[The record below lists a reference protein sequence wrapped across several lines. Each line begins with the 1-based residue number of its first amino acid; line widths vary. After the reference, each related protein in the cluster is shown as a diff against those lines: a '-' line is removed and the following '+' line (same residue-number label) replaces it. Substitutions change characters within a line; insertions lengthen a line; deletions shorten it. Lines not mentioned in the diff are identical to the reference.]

1 MNQVDELI
9 LPDIISRYPDMRITA
24 NMSEFFK
31 VLADE
36 TRLRCLLL
44 IFEHHELCVCELI
57 HALALPQ
64 SKISRHL
71 STIRLNGLINQ
82 RREGQWVLYSIATN
96 LPSLKNEILKMSFEE
111 LKNTQPFK
119 EDRERLNKMIDRPA
133 ISKRDCCV

>member
-1 MNQVDELI
+1 MND
-9 LPDIISRYPDMRITA
+9 
-24 NMSEFFK
+24 FFK

-44 IFEHHELCVCELI
+44 IFEHRELCVCELI
-57 HALALPQ
+57 YALNLPQ

-82 RREGQWVLYSIATN
+82 RRQGQWVLYSISSN
-96 LPSLKNEILKMSFEE
+96 FSSFQNVIIKLSFEE

-119 EDRERLNKMIDRPA
+119 KDKGRLSKMTDRPA
-133 ISKRDCCV
+133 IDRGCCNV

>member
-1 MNQVDELI
+1 MN
-9 LPDIISRYPDMRITA
+9 
-24 NMSEFFK
+24 EFFK

-82 RREGQWVLYSIATN
+82 RREGQWVLYSFSSN
-96 LPSLKNEILKMSFEE
+96 LPSFQNEIIKMSFEE
-111 LKNTQPFK
+111 LKSTQPFK
-119 EDRERLNKMIDRPA
+119 KDRERLNKMTDRPA
-133 ISKRDCCV
+133 IERGCCNV

>member
-1 MNQVDELI
+1 MHINVFMND
-9 LPDIISRYPDMRITA
+9 
-24 NMSEFFK
+24 FFK

-44 IFEHHELCVCELI
+44 ISEHHELCVCELI

-82 RREGQWVLYSIATN
+82 RREGQWVLYSISSN
-96 LPSLKNEILKMSFEE
+96 LPSFQNEIIKMSFEE
-111 LKNTQPFK
+111 VKNTLPFK
-119 EDRERLNKMIDRPA
+119 EDRERLNRMTDRPA
-133 ISKRDCCV
+133 IDREGCCNV